1 MGADSFLGLGTWHR
15 ADEVPFA
22 ATLIVASRPG
32 QPLEDLEAA
41 LPAGLTIRGGS
52 EPGLTQGGVEVRA
65 FELRNQAGQVAE
77 LYLLPGLDV
86 PVSASE
92 IRARI
97 RDQDKQTASSKPALL
112 SQSVLDYVH
121 QRGLY
126 R

>member
-1 MGADSFLGLGTWHR
+1 LC
-15 ADEVPFA
+15 
-22 ATLIVASRPG
+22 
-32 QPLEDLEAA
+32 
-41 LPAGLTIRGGS
+41 
-52 EPGLTQGGVEVRA
+52 GVEVRA